1 MQVISITRAKYEG
14 EYRVNFLFSD
24 GVEKLIDFSDFLNSA
39 RNPMTRKYLKKELF
53 KNFTISYG
61 DIVWNDYEMC
71 FPVWNLHEGK
81 L

>member
-1 MQVISITRAKYEG
+1 VISITRAEYE
-14 EYRVNFLFSD
+14 
-24 GVEKLIDFSDFLNSA
+24 DFLNSA
-39 RNPMTRKYLKKELF
+39 RNPMTRKNLKKELF
-53 KNFTISYG
+53 KNFSISYG